1 MTWIIVFLFIV
12 TSIFFLEF
20 LNSLMNL
27 YGDRHNG
34 FSVIL
39 HGVLFIMS
47 LTTAIV
53 SINTPKAIDVYR
65 GKTSLE
71 ITSINNIPTDTIVV
85 WKNNIKNE

>member
-1 MTWIIVFLFIV
+1 MTWVIVFLFIV

-20 LNSLMNL
+20 ISSLANL
-27 YGDRHNG
+27 YGDRFNV
-34 FSVIL
+34 FNTIFY
-39 HGVLFIMS
+39 GVLFIIS

-53 SINTPKAIDVYR
+53 GINTPKAIDVYR

-85 WKNNIKNE
+85 WKN

>member
-1 MTWIIVFLFIV
+1 MTWVIIFLFIV

-20 LNSLMNL
+20 ISSLANL
-27 YGDRHNG
+27 YGDRFSG
-34 FSVIL
+34 FNTIL
-39 HGVLFIMS
+39 YGVLFIIS

-53 SINTPKAIDVYR
+53 CINTPKAIDVYR

-85 WKNNIKNE
+85 WKE